1 MTNLRTSSQNIL
13 QIPARE
19 EVVEALLDEA
29 GATKLPTD
37 EDKILDFLELR
48 QLSFDFMRKVDFLP
62 KQGGKTPEIRAA
74 LNLNDR
80 LVVTQSGLNE
90 KRKRFGI
97 FHEIGHFISEEHRQ
111 KLFNVGVD
119 KLHVDTDATLS
130 WWTRIRMEREA
141 NEIAA
146 ELLFQGQRFTKE
158 SLGYPTSI
166 RTVLRLAPEYGA
178 SYESALR
185 RYTERHALPVALI
198 VSDRVPKT
206 PNEQAD
212 EEAEFRLQY
221 TITSPTF
228 RKKYFSGLESNEPS
242 KQSDFFES
250 GLFRKDVVEQRL
262 KVEGTEGHSWNFET
276 EVFTNTYKLFQFIVK
291 PL

>member
-1 MTNLRTSSQNIL
+1 MH
-13 QIPARE
+13 
-19 EVVEALLDEA
+19 D
-29 GATKLPTD
+29 
-37 EDKILDFLELR
+37 
-48 QLSFDFMRKVDFLP
+48 VDFLP
-62 KQGGKTPEIRAA
+62 KLGNKTAEIRAA
-74 LNLNDR
+74 LSLNDR
-80 LVVTQSGLNE
+80 LVVTQSGMNE

-111 KLFNVGVD
+111 KLF
-119 KLHVDTDATLS
+119 VDTDATMS
-130 WWTRIRMEREA
+130 WWTKVRMEREA

-146 ELLFQGQRFTKE
+146 ELLFQGNRFTKE
-158 SLGYPTSI
+158 SLGYPTSVK
-166 RTVLRLAPEYGA
+166 TVLQLAPQYGA

-185 RYTERHALPVALI
+185 RYAERHALPVALI
-198 VSDRVPKT
+198 VFDRVPRT

-228 RKKYFSGLESNEPS
+228 RKKYFSGLESKEPS
-242 KQSDFFES
+242 RQSDYFKG

-262 KVEGTEGHSWNFET
+262 EVEAADGHSWNFDT
-276 EVFTNTYKLFQFIVK
+276 EVFTNSYKLFQFIVK